1 MNCLY
6 SCFKNLVFRGRQ
18 LVASTPAEDHGME
31 RDWGMEPSWFWDC
44 VQAVIYGENRDDIN
58 YYFGM

>member
-1 MNCLY
+1 MNCLH

-31 RDWGMEPSWFWDC
+31 RDWGGNH
-44 VQAVIYGENRDDIN
+44 VG
-58 YYFGM
+58 FGTVLNE